1 MSSRAKPYS
10 SFSVVLIVSLIYF
23 LRKQQGSS
31 AYLIEIGGSSY
42 SVHRDVWLLD
52 CISRDDTTG
61 TSYLYGMGYV
71 TCILYVKRKFRLIIC
86 LTWVDLFPLFPKPT

>member
-1 MSSRAKPYS
+1 MSSRAKSYS

-42 SVHRDVWLLD
+42 
-52 CISRDDTTG
+52 TG
-61 TSYLYGMGYV
+61 MFGYLTAFQEMIEQV
-71 TCILYVKRKFRLIIC
+71 QVIC
-86 LTWVDLFPLFPKPT
+86 MEWVM